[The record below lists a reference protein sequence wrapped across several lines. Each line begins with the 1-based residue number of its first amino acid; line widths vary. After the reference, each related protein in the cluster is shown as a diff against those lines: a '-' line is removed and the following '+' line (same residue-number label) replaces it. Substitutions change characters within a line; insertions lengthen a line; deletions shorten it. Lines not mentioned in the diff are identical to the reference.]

1 MNGTARYLVRHSLW
15 RTLAGVV
22 SGVLQVTGLTLL
34 GLVGAVIY
42 MFERWPT
49 LALLLLLAWWLW
61 RQIVR
66 HRPRPVPV
74 SPLEALKLAHLHARV
89 EHLRA
94 RTAVLRGGRVSD
106 VAAAEP
112 DFQAGKISLEDLQEA
127 YAHDVRRGAA

>member
-22 SGVLQVTGLTLL
+22 SAALQVTGLALL
-34 GLVGAVIY
+34 AVVGAVIY
-42 MFERWPT
+42 MFERWPATT
-49 LALLLLLAWWLW
+49 LLFLLVWWVW
-61 RQIVR
+61 RRIVR

-74 SPLEALKLAHLHARV
+74 SALDALKLAHLHARI

-94 RTAVLRGGRVSD
+94 RTAVLRGTPLSD
-106 VAAAEP
+106 VAQAER
-112 DFQAGKISLEDLQEA
+112 DFQAGKISPEDLQEA